1 LSFSNSFKDDDGNT
15 STVTSSASVT
25 VQADDD
31 DLGSHLLEYC
41 DETDGEGSY
50 YTTGTLEI
58 KVNQQ

>member
-1 LSFSNSFKDDDGNT
+1 
-15 STVTSSASVT
+15 
-25 VQADDD
+25 
-31 DLGSHLLEYC
+31 LEYC